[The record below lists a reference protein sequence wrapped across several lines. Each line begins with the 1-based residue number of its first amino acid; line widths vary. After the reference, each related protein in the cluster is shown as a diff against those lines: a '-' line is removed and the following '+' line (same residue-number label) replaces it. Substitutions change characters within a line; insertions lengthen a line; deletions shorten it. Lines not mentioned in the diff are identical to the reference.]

1 MCSHVYRY
9 VEQSEKGVRSSGAG
23 VTSGSESSSMIVGN
37 QTQVSGQ
44 EWLLLPTELP
54 LQPLQ
59 WLREA
64 ALKSHLYHTSL
75 DQKVE
80 EGEEQKAGSEAE
92 AHVWRTKTANTKRE
106 KPPDWSQSVMLWQA
120 TERRLR
126 RLSPPRLPHDSEMPQ
141 QTQQNEKENLFSSV
155 ARQQLTCNSTQ
166 SRELVLSQLFPNKP
180 KTHNKKVW
188 WHQPNWYCNV
198 ETAKILHNTKGLG
211 KASTM
216 DWVQYSS
223 SVQTKSEL
231 VTSWHILN
239 KENSNREW
247 ENNEKR
253 VWLWTLMLVC
263 KVQIKKA
270 QGKNAH
276 ATQIHSSKNTDFYK
290 IYKQGSECS
299 STAEYPREGHV
310 VAHIPEQWIN

>member
-1 MCSHVYRY
+1 M
-9 VEQSEKGVRSSGAG
+9 
-23 VTSGSESSSMIVGN
+23 TVGN

-59 WLREA
+59 CLREV

-75 DQKVE
+75 DQEAE

-141 QTQQNEKENLFSSV
+141 QTQQNEKENLFPSV
-155 ARQQLTCNSTQ
+155 ARQQLTCNSKQ
-166 SRELVLSQLFPNKP
+166 SRELVLWQLFPNKP
-180 KTHNKKVW
+180 KTHNNKVRW
-188 WHQPNWYCNV
+188 HHQPNFYCNV

-216 DWVQYSS
+216 YWVQYSS
-223 SVQTKSEL
+223 SVQTESEL
-231 VTSWHILN
+231 VPSWHILN
-239 KENSNREW
+239 KENSNRER
-247 ENNEKR
+247 ENSENR
-253 VWLWTLMLVC
+253 VWWWKGMLAC

-270 QGKNAH
+270 RGKKVYS
-276 ATQIHSSKNTDFYK
+276 TRIHSSKNTVFYK

-310 VAHIPEQWIN
+310 VAHINEQWID